1 MASLFSYVSVE
12 IHVPKRYHKKEQRTS
27 VFLPGGAVIENI
39 NTSRL
44 FRDDSGA
51 WNWVYRIPM
60 FRNYSILWLILK
72 AVGVCTVGLSVLM
85 GLILSGGRNI
95 RESLLAAG
103 IIFGAVGV
111 IGVVITIVCYFLV
124 AAIYGGCYV
133 AIFSMDEKTIAQF
146 QPVGQAAKNRAI
158 GVFTAMAGAVSGN
171 LALAAASLTTGSR
184 LVVETPFTDIRSLK
198 IIRQKGEIRVHSFLT
213 WYTVYVNP
221 EDYSLIEEHITSRS
235 VNARITYR

>member
-1 MASLFSYVSVE
+1 
-12 IHVPKRYHKKEQRTS
+12 
-27 VFLPGGAVIENI
+27 
-39 NTSRL
+39 
-44 FRDDSGA
+44 
-51 WNWVYRIPM
+51 M

-221 EDYSLIEEHITSRS
+221 EDFSLIEEHITSRS